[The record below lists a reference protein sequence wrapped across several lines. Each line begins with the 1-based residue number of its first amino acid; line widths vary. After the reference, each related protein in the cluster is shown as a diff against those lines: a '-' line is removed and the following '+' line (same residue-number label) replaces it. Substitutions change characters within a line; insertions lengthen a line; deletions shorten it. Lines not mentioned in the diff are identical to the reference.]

1 MKKLF
6 IVFGLIVSMS
16 ISAQE
21 YSDKPYIQD
30 YADKYELSDD
40 IKNKELLQV

>member
-1 MKKLF
+1 MKKLL
-6 IVFGLIVSMS
+6 IVFGLILSIS

-30 YADKYELSDD
+30 YADKYELSD
-40 IKNKELLQV
+40 EL